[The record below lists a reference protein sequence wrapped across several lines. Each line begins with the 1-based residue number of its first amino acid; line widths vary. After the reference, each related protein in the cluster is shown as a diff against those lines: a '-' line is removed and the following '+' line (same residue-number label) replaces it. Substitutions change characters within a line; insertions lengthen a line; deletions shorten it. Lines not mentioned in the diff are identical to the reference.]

1 MRFDSIII
9 VLVFNLIL
17 QIIAGVMGLFLAKEF
32 VNGVEITNS
41 VWTLVWCGLFLGLIN
56 SFIKPILNLITL
68 PLRIITFGLFGL
80 LINMA
85 IIWFID
91 IIFPE
96 LIIKGIAPLFWT
108 TLIIWA
114 LSAIIP
120 KLIPKRKPKIEN

>member
-1 MRFDSIII
+1 M
-9 VLVFNLIL
+9 LVFNLIL
-17 QIIAGVMGLFLAKEF
+17 QIIAGIMGLFLAKEF
-32 VNGVEITNS
+32 VNGVEIINS
-41 VWTLVWCGLFLGLIN
+41 AWILVWCGLFLGLIN

-91 IIFPE
+91 IVFPE
-96 LIIKGIAPLFWT
+96 LIIKGITPLFWT